1 MNYEVLR
8 CSKCKEHPDETC
20 PKKLIMITNVKFKGA
35 SRCADCLTIK

>member
-20 PKKLIMITNVKFKGA
+20 PKKLMITNIKFKGA